1 MSICLHSMKI
11 QERVCCEV
19 SERDPLITSCPR
31 HSRSRGQAS
40 ARDDLGGCWRVG
52 ISLATAPGARR
63 GVLLTQQAAQGPPAF
78 APPGVSSPTV
88 TVSSPTVTGS
98 RQLSEVFKPH
108 NVRPQEACGRKRA
121 LPLNLGQTPGSPED
135 RVCQSSP
142 QRINLLSLE
151 PSGGS
156 GWIWAAQASCHVWQ
170 LRQSRSE
177 LWRA

>member
-11 QERVCCEV
+11 RERVCWEV
-19 SERDPLITSCPR
+19 SERDPLITSRPSR
-31 HSRSRGQAS
+31 SRSRGQAS
-40 ARDDLGGCWRVG
+40 ARDDPGGCRRVG
-52 ISLATAPGARR
+52 ISSATAPGARR

-88 TVSSPTVTGS
+88 TDS

-108 NVRPQEACGRKRA
+108 NVWAQEACGRKRA
-121 LPLNLGQTPGSPED
+121 LPSNLGQTPGSPED

-142 QRINLLSLE
+142 QRINLRSLE

-156 GWIWAAQASCHVWQ
+156 GWIWAAQASCHV
-170 LRQSRSE
+170 
-177 LWRA
+177 